1 MIQRERTTNEV
12 SSAGKDVHCEE
23 SLFPLKFLNIDYQ
36 ICIRCSRRTG
46 KKNRISQEEYQRVA
60 NGFSSAFRRRIEWH
74 ETPY

>member
-36 ICIRCSRRTG
+36 ICIQCSRRTG
-46 KKNRISQEEYQRVA
+46 KKIVSHRRSTSKSQIVSVLHFVEE
-60 NGFSSAFRRRIEWH
+60 
-74 ETPY
+74 